1 MDEAISVRGLNKT
14 YKNFSLKNVS
24 FSVPKGSIVGF
35 IGENGAGKT
44 TTLKAIL
51 NLISRESGEIKI
63 LGRDNIKDEKYIKEQ
78 IGVVFDES
86 NFHDTLNAKNISKF
100 MAKIYKQWDSNLFFN
115 YLDKFQVPKDKI
127 VKEFSRGMKMKLC
140 IAVALAH
147 NPKLL
152 ILDEATGGLDPVA
165 REEILDIFLDFIQ
178 DEEHSILLSSH
189 VTSDLDKIADY
200 ITFIHEGQIVF
211 SKSKDDLRENMGMLK
226 CGASDFNNLSKEE
239 FINYRKNQFGYE
251 VLINDKYDFIKKHPK
266 LVVDNTS
273 IEDVMLFY
281 IRGDK

>member
-51 NLISRESGEIKI
+51 NLISRESGEIQI
-63 LGRDNIKDEKYIKEQ
+63 FGRDNIKDEKYIKEQ

-86 NFHDTLNAKNISKF
+86 NFHDTLNVKNISKF
-100 MAKIYKQWDSNLFFN
+100 MAKIYKQWDSGLFFN
-115 YLDKFQVPKDKI
+115 YLDKFQLPKDKI

-140 IAVALAH
+140 IAAALAH
-147 NPKLL
+147 KPKLL

-200 ITFIHEGQIVF
+200 ITFIHDGQIVF
-211 SKSKDDLRENMGMLK
+211 SKSKDDLRENMGILK

-251 VLINDKYDFIKKHPK
+251 VLISDKYDFIKKHPK

>member
-1 MDEAISVRGLNKT
+1 MDEAINVRELNKT

-63 LGRDNIKDEKYIKEQ
+63 LDHDNIKDEKYIKEQ

-100 MAKIYKQWDSNLFFN
+100 MAKIYKQWDSNLFLN

-140 IAVALAH
+140 IAAALAH
-147 NPKLL
+147 KPKLL

-200 ITFIHEGQIVF
+200 ITFIHDGQVVF
-211 SKSKDDLRENMGMLK
+211 SKSKDDLRENMGILK
-226 CGASDFNNLSKEE
+226 CGTLDFNNLSKEE

-273 IEDVMLFY
+273 IEDIMLFY

>member
-51 NLISRESGEIKI
+51 NLISRESGEIQI
-63 LGRDNIKDEKYIKEQ
+63 FGRDNIKDEKYIKEQ

-86 NFHDTLNAKNISKF
+86 NFHDTLNVKNISKF
-100 MAKIYKQWDSNLFFN
+100 MAKIYKQWDSSLFFN
-115 YLDKFQVPKDKI
+115 YLDKFQIPKDKV

-140 IAVALAH
+140 IAAAFSH
-147 NPKLL
+147 KPKLL

-178 DEEHSILLSSH
+178 DEEHSILMSSH

-200 ITFIHEGQIVF
+200 ITFIHDGQIVF
-211 SKSKDDLRENMGMLK
+211 SKSKDDLRENMGILK

-273 IEDVMLFY
+273 IEDIMLFY

>member
-1 MDEAISVRGLNKT
+1 MDEAISVRGLNKI

-63 LGRDNIKDEKYIKEQ
+63 LDHDNIKDEKYIKEQ

-100 MAKIYKQWDSNLFFN
+100 MAKIYKQWDSNLFFS

-140 IAVALAH
+140 IAAALAH
-147 NPKLL
+147 KPKLL

-200 ITFIHEGQIVF
+200 ITFIHDGQVVF
-211 SKSKDDLRENMGMLK
+211 SKSKDDLRENMGILK
-226 CGASDFNNLSKEE
+226 CGTSDFNNLSKEE

>member
-1 MDEAISVRGLNKT
+1 MDEAISVRGLNKI

-63 LGRDNIKDEKYIKEQ
+63 LDHDNIKDEKYIKEQ

-100 MAKIYKQWDSNLFFN
+100 MAKIYKQWDSNLFFS

-140 IAVALAH
+140 IAAALAH
-147 NPKLL
+147 KPKLL

-200 ITFIHEGQIVF
+200 ITFIHDGQVVF
-211 SKSKDDLRENMGMLK
+211 SKSKDDLRENMGILK
-226 CGASDFNNLSKEE
+226 CGTSDFNNLSKEE

-251 VLINDKYDFIKKHPK
+251 VLINDKYDFIEKHPK

-273 IEDVMLFY
+273 IEDIMLFY

>member
-100 MAKIYKQWDSNLFFN
+100 MAKIYKQWDSNLFFS

-140 IAVALAH
+140 IAAALAH
-147 NPKLL
+147 KPKLL

-200 ITFIHEGQIVF
+200 ITFIHDGQVVF

-251 VLINDKYDFIKKHPK
+251 VLINDKYDFIKKYPK

>member
-63 LGRDNIKDEKYIKEQ
+63 LDHDNIKDEKYIKEQ

-100 MAKIYKQWDSNLFFN
+100 MAKIYKQWDSNLFFS

-140 IAVALAH
+140 IAAALAH
-147 NPKLL
+147 KPKLL

-200 ITFIHEGQIVF
+200 ITFIHDGQVVF

-251 VLINDKYDFIKKHPK
+251 VLINDKYDFIKKYPK

>member
-100 MAKIYKQWDSNLFFN
+100 MVKIYKQWDSNLFFN

>member
-63 LGRDNIKDEKYIKEQ
+63 LDRDNIKDEKYIKEQ

-86 NFHDTLNAKNISKF
+86 NFHDTLNVKNISKI
-100 MAKIYKQWDSNLFFN
+100 MAKIYKQWDSNLFFS

-140 IAVALAH
+140 IAAALAH
-147 NPKLL
+147 KPKLL

-200 ITFIHEGQIVF
+200 ITFIHDGQVVF
-211 SKSKDDLRENMGMLK
+211 SKSKDDLRENMGILK

-251 VLINDKYDFIKKHPK
+251 VLINDKYDFIEKHPK

-273 IEDVMLFY
+273 IEDIMLFY

>member
-24 FSVPKGSIVGF
+24 FFVPKGSIVGF

-51 NLISRESGEIKI
+51 NLISRESGEIQI
-63 LGRDNIKDEKYIKEQ
+63 FGRDNIKDEKYIKEQ

-100 MAKIYKQWDSNLFFN
+100 MAKIYKQWDSSLFFN
-115 YLDKFQVPKDKI
+115 YLDKFQIPKDKI

-140 IAVALAH
+140 IAAALSH
-147 NPKLL
+147 KPKLL

-200 ITFIHEGQIVF
+200 ITFIHDGQVVF
-211 SKSKDDLRENMGMLK
+211 SKSKDDLRENMGILK
-226 CGASDFNNLSKEE
+226 CGTSDFNNLSKEE

-251 VLINDKYDFIKKHPK
+251 VLINDKYDFINKHPK

-273 IEDVMLFY
+273 IEDIMLFY

>member
-51 NLISRESGEIKI
+51 NLISRESGEIQI
-63 LGRDNIKDEKYIKEQ
+63 FGRDNIKDEKYIKEQ

-86 NFHDTLNAKNISKF
+86 NFHDTLNVKNISKF
-100 MAKIYKQWDSNLFFN
+100 MAKIYKQWDSGLFFN
-115 YLDKFQVPKDKI
+115 YLDKFQLPKDKI

-140 IAVALAH
+140 IAAALAH
-147 NPKLL
+147 KPKLL

-200 ITFIHEGQIVF
+200 ITFIHDGQIVF
-211 SKSKDDLRENMGMLK
+211 SKSKDDLRENMGILK

-273 IEDVMLFY
+273 IEDIMLFY